1 MNFFKGLF
9 TMSSK
14 NHTGRVDFV
23 IEAQSREDAGRGA
36 SRRLRRQGRIPSVIY
51 GGGEEPKSITLD
63 HNALINQ
70 SEHESFYSS
79 ILKIKID
86 GGLPQDVL
94 LKDVQR
100 HSFKPK
106 LVHFDFQRVRS
117 DVAIKVHVPLH
128 FIGEEEAPGVKAG
141 GMVNHMMSDLIVS
154 CLPKNLPE
162 FLTVDLSDLGMEQS
176 LHLSDIKLPEGVEIA
191 SLMGEEKNDV
201 PVVVI
206 HALKA
211 EKAEALGSVAA
222 SAVPATK
229 VKAEAKVAGKSDAK
243 KPEAKKDAKK
253 K

>member
-1 MNFFKGLF
+1 
-9 TMSSK
+9 MSSK
-14 NHTGRVDFV
+14 NHTGHVDFV

-86 GGLPQDVL
+86 GGAPQDVL

-100 HSFKPK
+100 HPFKPK

-128 FIGEEEAPGVKAG
+128 FVGTEEAPGVKAG
-141 GMVNHMMSDLIVS
+141 GMVNHMMSDLVVS
-154 CLPKNLPE
+154 CLPKDLPKY
-162 FLTVDLSDLGMEQS
+162 LTVDMSHLGMEES

-211 EKAEALGSVAA
+211 EKAEAVGAPVA

-229 VKAEAKVAGKSDAK
+229 VKKAEPEAKSDGK
-243 KPEAKKDAKK
+243 KPEAKKPAAKK